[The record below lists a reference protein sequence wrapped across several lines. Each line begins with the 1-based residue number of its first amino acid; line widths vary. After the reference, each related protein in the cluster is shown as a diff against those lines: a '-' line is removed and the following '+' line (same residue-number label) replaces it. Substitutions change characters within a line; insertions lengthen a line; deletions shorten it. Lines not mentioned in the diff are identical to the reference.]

1 MEPKLKEFI
10 GKLADLIEE
19 YDAIFYPNSVY
30 NGCTCIDVTV
40 CDNSKEY
47 TFEIKECFL
56 DDKKLRKSIEEQI
69 MYTTNYF
76 LVYIIQK

>member
-10 GKLADLIEE
+10 GKLRM
-19 YDAIFYPNSVY
+19 
-30 NGCTCIDVTV
+30 
-40 CDNSKEY
+40 
-47 TFEIKECFL
+47 FL

-76 LVYIIQK
+76 LAYLIQK